1 MEFNQS
7 LSVTKRIEVNR
18 NKLWEFIS
26 SPGYL
31 NYCHPFCKKNKIIK
45 WEKDNHSDM
54 LEYLNGLVY
63 IRNFIKWDENKGYT
77 LLIGEKNKE
86 QSKVIWEII
95 EDGNSNYLK
104 ITVFPYFLKNYP
116 RVISY
121 FPYKFFVA
129 PKLRSYL
136 KSVLNGINFY
146 LINEVPV
153 KRNKYGKHLWFS

>member
-1 MEFNQS
+1 
-7 LSVTKRIEVNR
+7 
-18 NKLWEFIS
+18 
-26 SPGYL
+26 
-31 NYCHPFCKKNKIIK
+31 
-45 WEKDNHSDM
+45 M

-116 RVISY
+116 RVISNI
-121 FPYKFFVA
+121 PYKFFVA
-129 PKLRSYL
+129 PKLRTYL

>member
-1 MEFNQS
+1 
-7 LSVTKRIEVNR
+7 
-18 NKLWEFIS
+18 
-26 SPGYL
+26 
-31 NYCHPFCKKNKIIK
+31 
-45 WEKDNHSDM
+45 M

-121 FPYKFFVA
+121 IPYKFFVA